1 MFSTP
6 VRRILIIAALLLALL
21 VTLALAVPSVGAS
34 IRVFLGLGVSP
45 SDSIIQ
51 PTVPV
56 GLSTPIPPT
65 TTMTV
70 TQPAVTS
77 ETPTVQPT
85 GNVDLSTNPD
95 IQQVTGMAGWTVLT
109 PTFLPE
115 GYHFDSAYYD
125 SANQLI
131 YLTFLATRQLP
142 GSDLTETKTITLTEA
157 KRNDIVPLMLSPNST
172 AKEVLV
178 AGKPAAYV
186 IGAWDATFV
195 QNANETNGGHMEWSW
210 RNDLQIRNI
219 FWQSSDI
226 YLVLIT
232 DDAQVSKDDLL
243 IMANSVR

>member
-1 MFSTP
+1 
-6 VRRILIIAALLLALL
+6 
-21 VTLALAVPSVGAS
+21 
-34 IRVFLGLGVSP
+34 
-45 SDSIIQ
+45 
-51 PTVPV
+51 
-56 GLSTPIPPT
+56 
-65 TTMTV
+65 
-70 TQPAVTS
+70 
-77 ETPTVQPT
+77 
-85 GNVDLSTNPD
+85 
-95 IQQVTGMAGWTVLT
+95 MAGWTVLT
-109 PTFLPE
+109 PAFLPE

-157 KRNDIVPLMLSPNST
+157 KRNDIVPLMLSPGST
-172 AKEVLV
+172 VENVFV

-186 IGAWDATFV
+186 IGAWDASFV
-195 QNANETNGGHMEWSW
+195 QNASEPNGGHMEWSW

-226 YLVLIT
+226 YLVLIA